1 MTSNLPADVMKFLS
15 PERLWRRH
23 EVLTRPSPIPAVPG
37 VYGWWFRQL
46 PAPMDVSGCH
56 QADGLTLLY
65 TGISPK
71 QPPRNGR
78 PASKGQL
85 RQRIVTHYAG
95 NAEGSTLRKTLGC
108 LLAAE
113 LGIQL
118 RRVGSG
124 SRRTFV
130 DGEQRLSQW
139 MGEHAYVSFAPH
151 ERPWELE
158 ERLIEL
164 LDLPLNLNGNSR
176 NTFHVELTRVRRDAV
191 TTANALPVVPNPG
204 GRRPMNAGGSIEPT
218 RSASHTRVA

>member
-1 MTSNLPADVMKFLS
+1 MTSSLAADVMAFLW
-15 PERLWRRH
+15 PERLWSRN
-23 EVLTRPSPIPAVPG
+23 EVLSRPSPIPAVPG
-37 VYGWWFRQL
+37 VYGWWFNRL
-46 PAPMDVSGCH
+46 PPLVDVSGCH
-56 QADGLTLLY
+56 RADRFTLLY

-78 PASKGQL
+78 SASKGQL

-108 LLAAE
+108 LMAKE

-130 DGEQRLSQW
+130 DGEQQLSQW
-139 MGEHAYVSFAPH
+139 IGEHAFVSFTPH

-158 ERLIEL
+158 ERLIAL
-164 LDLPLNLNGNSR
+164 LDLPLNLDGNSR
-176 NTFHVELTRVRRDAV
+176 NAFHPELTRVRRESVAA
-191 TTANALPVVPNPG
+191 ANLLPIVPNPG
-204 GRRPMNAGGSIEPT
+204 VGGR
-218 RSASHTRVA
+218 

>member
-1 MTSNLPADVMKFLS
+1 MENHVSPDVTGFLS

-23 EVLTRPSPIPAVPG
+23 EVLSRPSPVPAVPG
-37 VYGWWFRQL
+37 VYGWWFDRL
-46 PAPMDVSGCH
+46 PAPIDASGCH
-56 QADGLTLLY
+56 QFDGFTLLY

-78 PASKGQL
+78 SASKGQL
-85 RQRIVTHYAG
+85 RQRIVTHYAN

-108 LLAAE
+108 LLAEE

-124 SRRTFV
+124 SRQTFV
-130 DGEQRLSQW
+130 NGEQQLSQW
-139 MGEHAYVSFAPH
+139 MAEHAYVSFVVH

-164 LDLPLNLNGNSR
+164 LDLPLNLDGNSR
-176 NTFHVELTRVRRDAV
+176 NAFHAELTRVRKDAV
-191 TTANALPVVPNPG
+191 AAANALPVVPNPG
-204 GRRPMNAGGSIEPT
+204 VGGR
-218 RSASHTRVA
+218 